1 MNKTLSIFALLF
13 AVGFSLVS
21 CSKPPKEEIQQAE
34 ATVDSARSAGAETYA
49 RDEFFSATEALG
61 QSKANLDSGK
71 YGQARDLAL
80 LATDKAHGAMA
91 KTSATKKQLE
101 SDLRDSLDQ
110 LRASLDSVKVF
121 LDAAANKK
129 RLPGKTLAARRG
141 EWKEIEESITSLET
155 KVSAGELQS
164 ATENVIQVRSQLS
177 HLDKELAKVAATHH
191 TVGAKKTGRKI

>member
-1 MNKTLSIFALLF
+1 
-13 AVGFSLVS
+13 
-21 CSKPPKEEIQQAE
+21 
-34 ATVDSARSAGAETYA
+34 
-49 RDEFFSATEALG
+49 
-61 QSKANLDSGK
+61 
-71 YGQARDLAL
+71 
-80 LATDKAHGAMA
+80 MA